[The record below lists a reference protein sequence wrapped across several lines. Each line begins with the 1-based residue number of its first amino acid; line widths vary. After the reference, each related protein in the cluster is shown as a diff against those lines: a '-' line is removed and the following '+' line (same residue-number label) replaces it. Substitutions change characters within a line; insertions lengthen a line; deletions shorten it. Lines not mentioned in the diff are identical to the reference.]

1 MKLPA
6 QVAGTDTVNTSSSL
20 TDYVL
25 ANKVERLIIT
35 NIVGSA
41 VVVVAI
47 LQNDY
52 DLGATDISVI

>member
-41 VVVVAI
+41 VVVAL

>member
-1 MKLPA
+1 LKLPA
-6 QVAGTDTVNTSSSL
+6 QVAGTDTVNTSGSL

-35 NIVGSA
+35 HIVGSA
-41 VVVVAI
+41 VVVAI

-52 DLGATDISVI
+52 DLSATDISVI

>member
-6 QVAGTDTVNTSSSL
+6 QVAGTDTVNTSSSP

-41 VVVVAI
+41 VVVAI

-52 DLGATDISVI
+52 DLGATNISVI